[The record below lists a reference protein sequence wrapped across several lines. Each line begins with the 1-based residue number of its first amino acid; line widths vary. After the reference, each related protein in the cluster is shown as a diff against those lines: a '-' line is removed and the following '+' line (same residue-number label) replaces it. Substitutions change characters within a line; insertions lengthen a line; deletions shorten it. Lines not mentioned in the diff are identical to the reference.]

1 MEPQSHITLITALV
15 LFLLLFTSA
24 VVCWRLKIVNKF
36 LVICCIF
43 FLLRFLQRYFI
54 VLDCKNPGTICTTEK
69 RNCQRLSK
77 VEEFVQALHGKLEDL
92 ELVRNTA
99 QSQLRVSNVTTL
111 IKQMSTLLED
121 LEAKNKLDSSTEFD
135 CDEMV
140 LLPKGMRQDVGRAD
154 FDTISILDRL

>member
-1 MEPQSHITLITALV
+1 M
-15 LFLLLFTSA
+15 
-24 VVCWRLKIVNKF
+24 
-36 LVICCIF
+36 
-43 FLLRFLQRYFI
+43 
-54 VLDCKNPGTICTTEK
+54 
-69 RNCQRLSK
+69 SK

-111 IKQMSTLLED
+111 IKQKSTLLED